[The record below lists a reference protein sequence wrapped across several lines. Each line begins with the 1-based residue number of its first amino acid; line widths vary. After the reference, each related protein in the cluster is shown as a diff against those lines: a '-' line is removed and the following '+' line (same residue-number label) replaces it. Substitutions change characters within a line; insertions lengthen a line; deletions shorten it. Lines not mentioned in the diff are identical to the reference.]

1 MKCLLYSSRSKKTE
15 PNRHLDDCKACNS
28 VKLHVITSKNTM
40 TSAMALTTFDSDI
53 AGPFKIEGLKNV
65 RYFITIFNQPVEMYI
80 YIYTYAD

>member
-1 MKCLLYSSRSKKTE
+1 
-15 PNRHLDDCKACNS
+15 
-28 VKLHVITSKNTM
+28 M